1 MQLIRRIGKKQA
13 VITVLALLV
22 VAAVCVP
29 SAAMADQ
36 YAVITTVAGDWSSG
50 AHSVVTVDPVG
61 GPRNASNEL
70 DPSGSDMTVA
80 AYGRFFYRMER
91 SMADNIT
98 KYDVE
103 AASTPIWQF
112 SSEADSNPHD
122 LVFLSEEKAYLLRY
136 GTDTAWIVN
145 PSATTE
151 AEFKIGELDLS
162 AYVAGDA
169 DGNPEMHSGVIVD
182 GKLYITLQRIDFSG
196 GWGNYVYNAAYVAVF
211 DTATDQEIDTGMG
224 NGGLLG
230 IELPVINPGSIQYLA
245 ANQTIYV
252 QGVGQYGVAYT
263 GGIASI
269 DPATYVSAMVLDDGD
284 GSLYGNIS
292 GMAIVAP
299 DKGYFVGYAGWGDN
313 TLYAFDPSMATPV
326 GTAVTGLEN
335 KSIAGMESG
344 VYTDSNGMLWVCNQ
358 TDAQV
363 DVLNTTTDTIDESVS
378 TVLNP
383 SKVVFASTP
392 DPVILPPDSGDDD
405 DDDDLFNCFINT
417 LH

>member
-1 MQLIRRIGKKQA
+1 MQFIRRIGKKQA
-13 VITVLALLV
+13 VMIVIALLMA
-22 VAAVCVP
+22 AAVCVP
-29 SAAMADQ
+29 SAVMADQ

-50 AHSVVTVDPVG
+50 AHSVVSVDPVG
-61 GPRNASNEL
+61 GPRTAINEL
-70 DPSGSDMTVA
+70 DPSGSDMTVV
-80 AYGRFFYRMER
+80 AYGQYFYRIER

-98 KYDVE
+98 KYDIE
-103 AASTPIWQF
+103 AASTPIWQY
-112 SSEADSNPHD
+112 SAEANSNPHD

-136 GTDTAWIVN
+136 GTDTAWIVD
-145 PSATTE
+145 PSATSE
-151 AEFKIGELDLS
+151 AEFKIGELNLS
-162 AYVAGDA
+162 AYADA

-196 GWGNYVYNAAYVAVF
+196 GWGNYVYDDAYVAVY
-211 DTATDQEIDTGMG
+211 DTATDLEVDTGMG
-224 NGGLLG
+224 SGGLLG
-230 IELPVINPGSIQYLA
+230 IELPVVNPGSIQYLA
-245 ANQTIYV
+245 ANNTIYV
-252 QGVGQYGVAYT
+252 QGVGQYGVSYT

-269 DPATYVSAMVLDDGD
+269 NPATYASAMVLDDGD

-292 GMAIVAP
+292 GMVIVAP

-313 TLYAFDPSMATPV
+313 TLYTFDPSAAIPA

-344 VYTDSNGMLWVCNQ
+344 VYTDENGMLWVCNQ
-358 TDAQV
+358 TDARI
-363 DVLNTTTDTIDESVS
+363 DVLDTMTDTIDESVS

-392 DPVILPPDSGDDD
+392 DPVVLPPDGGGD

-417 LH
+417 LR